1 MNKQARDKYWSIHK
15 RRMEMFEKMFVPKVY
30 KAIRPQLDQFI
41 EILKREGV
49 EAAQRWLHKQIMTD
63 GLMEVLMNMY
73 KVVGV
78 YFANATLTEI
88 RQSAKGAEQKRFG
101 FNDEWVNAIIN
112 YFKSHLLDMVFNIAE
127 TTKQRIFDLLVK
139 ANTEG
144 WGVDKIAMTLESPE
158 MTLIRSRLIVRTES
172 VKAMRF
178 GNDLAEKKSLWVTD
192 KVWIAAH
199 DHRTRHSHRD
209 IDGETTRG
217 KFRVERFRNNILV
230 GYDMMDG
237 PGDKDA
243 SIENLANC
251 RCTDARR
258 AARDERGR
266 LIRKQQN
273 ELV

>member
-1 MNKQARDKYWSIHK
+1 MNKQAMEKYRSIHS
-15 RRMEMFEKMFVPKVY
+15 RRMTMFEKMFVPKVY
-30 KAIRPQLDQFI
+30 KIIRPQIDQFI
-41 EILKREGV
+41 EILKTKGEEG
-49 EAAQRWLHKQIMTD
+49 AKRWLHKQIMTD
-63 GLMEVLMNMY
+63 GLMDVIMNMY
-73 KVVGV
+73 KVIGV
-78 YFANATLTEI
+78 YFANSTLTEI
-88 RQSAKGAEQKRFG
+88 RQSAKGAEEKRFG

-112 YFKSHLLDMVFNIAE
+112 YFKAHLLDMVFNIAE
-127 TTKQRIFDLLVK
+127 TTKQRIFDLLIK

-144 WGVDKIAMTLESPE
+144 WGVDKIAMELESPE

-172 VKAMRF
+172 VKAMRY
-178 GNDLAEKKSLWVTD
+178 GNDLAEKKSIWVTD

-209 IDGETTRG
+209 IDGAIARG
-217 KFRVERFRNNILV
+217 KFKVERFRGNILV

-266 LIRKQQN
+266 LIRKHQN
-273 ELV
+273 EFV

>member
-1 MNKQARDKYWSIHK
+1 MNKQTRDKYWSIHK

-30 KAIRPQLDQFI
+30 KVIRPQIDQFI
-41 EILKREGV
+41 EILKSKGQD
-49 EAAQRWLHKQIMTD
+49 EAKRWLHKQIMTD
-63 GLMEVLMNMY
+63 GLMEVIMNIY
-73 KVVGV
+73 KIIGV
-78 YFANATLTEI
+78 YFANSTLKEI
-88 RQSAKGAEQKRFG
+88 RLSAKGAEEKRFG

-112 YFKSHLLDMVFNIAE
+112 YFKAHLLDMVFNIAE
-127 TTKQRIFDLLVK
+127 TTKQRIFDLLIK
-139 ANTEG
+139 ANIEG
-144 WGVDKIAMTLESPE
+144 WGVDKIARELESPE
-158 MTLIRSRLIVRTES
+158 LTLIRSRLIVRTES

-178 GNDLAEKKSLWVTD
+178 GNDLAEQKSIWVTE

-217 KFRVERFRNNILV
+217 RFKVERFRGNVLV

-237 PGDKDA
+237 PGDKNA

-258 AARDERGR
+258 AVRDERGR

-273 ELV
+273 VFV